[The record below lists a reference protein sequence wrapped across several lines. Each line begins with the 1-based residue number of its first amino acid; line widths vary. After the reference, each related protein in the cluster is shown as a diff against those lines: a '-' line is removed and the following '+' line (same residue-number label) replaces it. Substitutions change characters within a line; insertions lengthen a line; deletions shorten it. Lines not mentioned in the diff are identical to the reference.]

1 MPRTQIGTT
10 LIEDGS
16 VRRVDINTV
25 TTTQAL
31 ITKVIV
37 NSPLTI
43 SSTGVDSG
51 TGDVTLGLSTANLVT
66 SFNTRVGA
74 VTLSGSDVTTALGFT
89 PVSGNQTI
97 TLSGDVTGS
106 GATAITTTLANSG
119 VTAGSYTSA
128 NITVDA
134 KGRVTAASNGSGGST
149 PTLAQVTTA
158 GSTTTNAITV
168 GGLTVDTNTLFVDT
182 TNKRIGVGTTT
193 PGDKVN
199 IVDSANANIF
209 ARITANGTNA
219 SAAWVAQNDQ
229 VDNVVYRVF
238 GSGVSG
244 TQMGISLV
252 RSASLLANLGGS
264 GAFLVGTFSSTNLV
278 LGTNNTERMRIFA
291 GGNVAIN
298 NTSDGG
304 FRFDVNGTTRLQ
316 NQLTVNGSVT
326 ASGSVGRGVHL
337 NNTLVAAANGDFL
350 IAVDIAPTFTLGGFT
365 GVQSVA
371 LRISGGVLR
380 MPSLSA
386 DPAAPNSSNGDFYY
400 NSTTNKFRGR
410 ENGVWLNLI

>member
-16 VRRVDINTV
+16 VRRVDINT
-25 TTTQAL
+25 TLAGSAL
-31 ITKVIV
+31 ITKVLV
-37 NSPLTI
+37 NSPLTL

-51 TGDVTLGLSTANLVT
+51 TGDVTLGLNTANLVT

-89 PVSGNQTI
+89 PISGYTETD
-97 TLSGDVTGS
+97 TLALVTGR
-106 GATAITTTLANSG
+106 GN
-119 VTAGSYTSA
+119 
-128 NITVDA
+128 
-134 KGRVTAASNGSGGST
+134 
-149 PTLAQVTTA
+149 
-158 GSTTTNAITV
+158 TTTNAITV

-182 TNKRIGVGTTT
+182 TNKRIGVGTTS
-193 PGDKVN
+193 PGDKVS

-209 ARITANGTNA
+209 ARITASGTNA

-264 GAFLVGTFSSTNLV
+264 GAFLLGTFSSTNLV

-298 NTSDGG
+298 NTTDGG

-316 NQLTVNGSVT
+316 NQLTVNGTVT
-326 ASGSVGRGVHL
+326 ASSSVGRGAHF
-337 NNTLVAAANGDFL
+337 NNTLAAAANGDFL
-350 IAVDIAPTFTLGGFT
+350 IAVEIAEHCCIQVDL
-365 GVQSVA
+365 
-371 LRISGGVLR
+371 
-380 MPSLSA
+380 A
-386 DPAAPNSSNGDFYY
+386 D
-400 NSTTNKFRGR
+400 
-410 ENGVWLNLI
+410 

>member
-1 MPRTQIGTT
+1 MPRTQIGTF
-10 LIEDGS
+10 LIADGA
-16 VRRVDINTV
+16 VRRVDMDTT
-25 TTTQAL
+25 TTTQAV
-31 ITKVIV
+31 ITKLLA

-66 SFNTRVGA
+66 SFNTRTGA

-89 PVSGNQTI
+89 PISGYTETD
-97 TLSGDVTGS
+97 TLALVTGR
-106 GATAITTTLANSG
+106 GN
-119 VTAGSYTSA
+119 
-128 NITVDA
+128 
-134 KGRVTAASNGSGGST
+134 
-149 PTLAQVTTA
+149 
-158 GSTTTNAITV
+158 TTTNAITI

-182 TNKRIGVGTTT
+182 TNKRIGVGTTS
-193 PGDKVN
+193 PGDKVS

-209 ARITANGTNA
+209 ARITASGTNA

-264 GAFLVGTFSSTNLV
+264 GAFLLGTFSSTNLV